1 MEKLHRAIC
10 EYCDA
15 NRITGSLRIT
25 RGETVLYREDF
36 GFACRETGERFTPL
50 SRFTYYSMSKPFC
63 AFGFLKLADAG
74 LVSLDEHPGRV
85 IPQLRGLYPAVTFR
99 HMLHHVSGLPDFAK
113 DEILPMTEAAAD
125 GDALR
130 AQLPLLKDIPLAF
143 EPGTQGNYCNMN
155 FNLPAL
161 AIENLTGMKYSEYLK
176 KEVLLPLGMT
186 HTLVDRPGLAVP
198 HRVQGYLLQGGKVT
212 PTPRR
217 TSWMLGA
224 GDLVGTLEDAGALR
238 RAVKEK
244 LLLKPETWE
253 QVLTPS
259 PLNQMGMGCKVRRWH
274 GKLEVRHNGG
284 STGFRTLHM
293 FLPEDDTDILF
304 FSNSGWGDARKD
316 ITELIHTHLYGS
328 DGTEDS
334 TPMDT
339 GYLN

>member
-1 MEKLHRAIC
+1 MEKMHRAIL

-15 NRITGSLRIT
+15 NRISGSLRIT

-36 GFACRETGERFTPL
+36 GFACRETGERFTPE

-63 AFGFLKLADAG
+63 AFGFLKLVDAG

-85 IPQLRGLYPAVTFR
+85 IPELRGLYPAVTFR
-99 HMLHHVSGLPDFAK
+99 HMLHHVSGLPDFGIDDIPVDKVVAN
-113 DEILPMTEAAAD
+113 
-125 GDALR
+125 GDDLR
-130 AQLPLLKDIPLAF
+130 SCLSLLKEIPLGF
-143 EPGTQGNYCNMN
+143 EPGTQGKYCNMN

-161 AIENLTGMKYSEYLK
+161 AIENLTGLAYGEYLE

-186 HTLVDRPGLAVP
+186 HTRVDHPGLLVP
-198 HRVQGYLLQGGKVT
+198 HRVQGYLLQNGKVM

-217 TSWMLGA
+217 VSCMLGA

-304 FSNSGWGDARKD
+304 FSNSGWGDARKE
-316 ITELIHTHLYGS
+316 ISERIHTHLYGS
-328 DGTEDS
+328 DGTVDS